1 MKNILIL
8 LMVLSL
14 TSFCTVS
21 NAQFWKKVAN
31 DITSNSKNISKE
43 DAVAGIKEALIQG
56 TTKSVSLV
64 SAVDGYFGNP
74 EIKIPFPPEAKSI
87 EEKLRMIGLGGEV
100 DKVIL
105 SINRAAEDAATE
117 VKPIF
122 ISAIK
127 NMSISDALDIVNG
140 ENHAATKYLQ
150 KKTTKEISIKIKP
163 LIENSLDKV
172 DATKYWD
179 NIILSYNNIPFVKKQ
194 NPDLAEY
201 VTEMA
206 IEGMFVMIAKEEE
219 KIRKDPL
226 ARTSEI
232 LELVF
237 GD

>member
-1 MKNILIL
+1 MKNILTLFIFL
-8 LMVLSL
+8 AFFGSC
-14 TSFCTVS
+14 SVS
-21 NAQFWKKVAN
+21 NAQFWKKAAN
-31 DITSNSKNISKE
+31 TISSGSKNISNE

-56 TTKSVSLV
+56 TTKSVNLISL
-64 SAVDGYFGNP
+64 VDGYFGNP
-74 EIKIPFPPEAKSI
+74 EIKIPFPPEAKTV
-87 EEKLRMIGLGGEV
+87 EDKLRMVGLGDEV
-100 DKVIL
+100 DKVVL

-127 NMSISDALDIVNG
+127 NMSISDALDIVSGN
-140 ENHAATKYLQ
+140 EHAATSYLQ
-150 KKTTKEISIKIKP
+150 KKTTEDITIKIKP
-163 LIENSLDKV
+163 LIDNSLEKV

-179 NIILSYNNIPFVKKQ
+179 DIIHTYNNIPFVKKM
-194 NPDLAEY
+194 NPDLSEY